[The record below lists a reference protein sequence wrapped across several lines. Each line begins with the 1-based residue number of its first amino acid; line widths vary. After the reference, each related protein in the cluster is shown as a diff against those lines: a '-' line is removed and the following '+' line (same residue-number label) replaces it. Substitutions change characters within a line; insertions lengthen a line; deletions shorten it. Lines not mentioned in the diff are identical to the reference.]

1 MLVQAPSAA
10 QAYPRYSVQS
20 SQPLM
25 EVADAPNVTPK
36 PSVSVLCTPC
46 NSCFHVDVLQQM
58 LISVVFVLQD
68 PLIQREQLAETVG
81 SKSGPS
87 GKANFEGD
95 ATADNPNDSPRPK
108 DRSQMGQPFAQAK
121 SGFGQTL
128 AAAGDQ
134 SEDQLVPFADKSN
147 PRLD

>member
-1 MLVQAPSAA
+1 M
-10 QAYPRYSVQS
+10 
-20 SQPLM
+20 
-25 EVADAPNVTPK
+25 D
-36 PSVSVLCTPC
+36 
-46 NSCFHVDVLQQM
+46 
-58 LISVVFVLQD
+58 
-68 PLIQREQLAETVG
+68 QRKELAETVG
-81 SKSGPS
+81 SKSGAS

-128 AAAGDQ
+128 AAVGDQ